1 MRRSF
6 WLVMFCF
13 SLWQVVA
20 LAQSSD
26 HDRNLSACKSGSV
39 ACDHAQLTQSET
51 SAVAAAEHQ
60 RNFKTDAQ
68 IRGVDMGQLLAA
80 FRSAHGKMTGT
91 MEGDLMLAGEIEHT

>member
-26 HDRNLSACKSGSV
+26 HDRNLATCKSGSV
-39 ACDHAQLTQSET
+39 SCDQAQLTLAEA

-60 RNFKTDAQ
+60 RNFSDCVNVFGSCDA
-68 IRGVDMGQLLAA
+68 ISPIVTRTSEPATIP
-80 FRSAHGKMTGT
+80 S
-91 MEGDLMLAGEIEHT
+91 